1 MKGMKGK
8 FMKKLKS
15 IKQIGYL
22 KQDRILQLKASDGY
36 VDFLPKIS
44 SFNLRTPFVS
54 RENEPKKNVQNCEKV
69 QEEPE
74 VIDVTE
80 LMKDLEDEDE
90 DKEMDLDDYNDNKE
104 NIGPCSMKSKHQL
117 CHKGSSENEN
127 EGKTD
132 SKQRWA
138 LEEKRSSPAEADRDR
153 SRKTPLSE
161 NNFSS
166 FRRPDLDSGTLF
178 DPNLL
183 AAFEQAVKEH
193 TTMTEEQRRGRVE
206 EETSQKEEGEDPDTD
221 PLMCFEEKCPPGG
234 DEAVIFYTTTLRGI
248 RKTFE
253 DCNKIRFLLQSF
265 KVIYF
270 ERDIS
275 MHKEFR
281 EELWSNLDGKTL
293 PPRLFVKGRYIG
305 GAEEILNLHEQGKL
319 KQLFEGVPMDWSN
332 GPCDACGGIRFVLC
346 FKCNGSN
353 KVIAE
358 NGEINQCSQCNEN
371 GLIVCPYC
379 C

>member
-1 MKGMKGK
+1 MKGVKGK

-22 KQDRILQLKASDGY
+22 KEDRILQLKASDGY
-36 VDFLPKIS
+36 VDFLPKIP
-44 SFNLRTPFVS
+44 SFNLHTPFVS
-54 RENEPKKNVQNCEKV
+54 QENKPEKIVQSCEKM
-69 QEEPE
+69 QEKEPE
-74 VIDVTE
+74 IIDVAE
-80 LMKDLEDEDE
+80 LMKDLEEEEDDDEMGLE
-90 DKEMDLDDYNDNKE
+90 DYNDNKE
-104 NIGPCSMKSKHQL
+104 NIGPCSQKPQQH
-117 CHKGSSENEN
+117 HKGVSQNGN
-127 EGKTD
+127 RAKTE
-132 SKQRWA
+132 SKQRGV
-138 LEEKRSSPAEADRDR
+138 LEEKKSSPARAD
-153 SRKTPLSE
+153 SNSNRKSPLLDTDIP
-161 NNFSS
+161 S
-166 FRRPDLDSGTLF
+166 FRRPDLNSSSLF

-193 TTMTEEQRRGRVE
+193 ARMTEEQRTARVE
-206 EETSQKEEGEDPDTD
+206 VESPQKVEDGDPDTD
-221 PLMCFEEKCPPGG
+221 PLMFFEEKCPPGG
-234 DEAVIFYTTTLRGI
+234 DGTVIFYTTTLRGI

-253 DCNKIRFLLQSF
+253 DCSKIRFLLQSF
-265 KVIYF
+265 KILYF

-281 EELWSNLDGKTL
+281 DELWSSLDGKSV

-305 GAEEILNLHEQGKL
+305 GAEEVLSLHEQGKL
-319 KQLFEGVPMDWSN
+319 KKIFEGLPVDCSN

-346 FKCNGSN
+346 FKCNGSH

-358 NGEINQCSQCNEN
+358 NGQSNQCPQCNEN

>member
-8 FMKKLKS
+8 FLKKLKS

-22 KQDRILQLKASDGY
+22 KQDRILQLKAADGY

-44 SFNLRTPFVS
+44 SFNFHTPFVS
-54 RENEPKKNVQNCEKV
+54 RENEPKKIVKTCEKV

-80 LMKDLEDEDE
+80 LMKDLEDE
-90 DKEMDLDDYNDNKE
+90 EMDLDDYNDNKE
-104 NIGPCSMKSKHQL
+104 NIGPCSLKSKQ
-117 CHKGSSENEN
+117 HKGISENGNRE
-127 EGKTD
+127 KTD
-132 SKQRWA
+132 SKQRGV
-138 LEEKRSSPAEADRDR
+138 LEEKKSSPVEADSNY

-161 NNFSS
+161 NDRSS
-166 FRRPDLDSGTLF
+166 FRRPDLDSGSLF

-183 AAFEQAVKEH
+183 AAFEQAVKDH
-193 TTMTEEQRRGRVE
+193 ARMTEEQRTNRVE
-206 EETSQKEEGEDPDTD
+206 EEPSPTVQDDDPEPD
-221 PLMCFEEKCPPGG
+221 PLFFFEHKCPPGG
-234 DEAVIFYTTTLRGI
+234 DGTVIFYTTTLRGI

-265 KVIYF
+265 KVVYF

-275 MHKEFR
+275 MHKEYR
-281 EELWSNLDGKTL
+281 DELWSNLDGKTL

-305 GAEEILNLHEQGKL
+305 GAEEVVSLHEQGKL
-319 KQLFEGVPMDWSN
+319 KQLFEGLPMDSSN
-332 GPCDACGGIRFVLC
+332 GPCDACGGINFVLC
-346 FKCNGSN
+346 FKCNGSH
-353 KVIAE
+353 KFIAE
-358 NGEINQCSQCNEN
+358 NGETNQCPQCNEN